1 MPVQLT
7 YERRAFYEK
16 ATGKLS
22 SKSLDGTNRYHTILF
37 LLRCDS
43 FYIHTLDR
51 INTPDPLKLQH
62 AVELFL
68 RNCRCD
74 CERDSKRSMNL
85 DHPER
90 AVGLHQRHMH
100 PRDQKFLQHRHDP
113 QTRQDMGAPLPAD
126 ARIQFPVNRIP
137 FRVRTCSGA
146 AVPFVPVFCL
156 HCLPP
161 FHIFDRIDAR
171 ILPIRVIRHLFSG

>member
-1 MPVQLT
+1 MVLHINI
-7 YERRAFYEK
+7 E
-16 ATGKLS
+16 
-22 SKSLDGTNRYHTILF
+22 DILWCQALACT
-37 LLRCDS
+37 LLFFVGCDS
-43 FYIHTLDR
+43 LYIHALDR
-51 INTPDPLKLQH
+51 INAPDTLKLQH
-62 AVELFL
+62 AIELFL

-100 PRDQKFLQHRHDP
+100 PRDQKFLQLCHDP
-113 QTRQDMGAPLPAD
+113 QTRQDMSAPLPAD

-137 FRVRTCSGA
+137 FHVRACSGA
-146 AVPFVPVFCL
+146 AVPFVPVLCL

-171 ILPIRVIRHLFSG
+171 ILPIRVIRRLFSG

>member
-51 INTPDPLKLQH
+51 INAPDPLKLQH
-62 AVELFL
+62 AVKLFL
-68 RNCRCD
+68 RSCRRD

-85 DHPER
+85 DHPKR
-90 AVGLHQRHMH
+90 AVGFHQRHMH
-100 PRDQKFLQHRHDP
+100 PRDQKFLQLCHDP
-113 QTRQDMGAPLPAD
+113 QTRQDMGTPLPAD
-126 ARIQFPVNRIP
+126 ARIQFPINRIP
-137 FRVRTCSGA
+137 FRVRTCSGV
-146 AVPFVPVFCL
+146 AVSFVPVFCF

-161 FHIFDRIDAR
+161 FHIFDKIDAR
-171 ILPIRVIRHLFSG
+171 ILPIRVIRRLFSS

>member
-1 MPVQLT
+1 MKTHLI
-7 YERRAFYEK
+7 AGIF
-16 ATGKLS
+16 
-22 SKSLDGTNRYHTILF
+22 ILF
-37 LLRCDS
+37 LLRCYS
-43 FYIHTLDR
+43 LYTHALGR
-51 INTPDPLKLQH
+51 INAQDTLKLQH

-68 RNCRCD
+68 RSCRRD

-100 PRDQKFLQHRHDP
+100 PRNQIFFQFRHDP
-113 QTRQDMGAPLPAD
+113 QTRQDMRAPLPAD
-126 ARIQFPVNRIP
+126 ARIQFPFNRIP
-137 FRVRTCSGA
+137 FRVRAYSGA
-146 AVPFVPVFCL
+146 VVQFVSVLCF

-171 ILPIRVIRHLFSG
+171 ILPIRAIRHPFSD